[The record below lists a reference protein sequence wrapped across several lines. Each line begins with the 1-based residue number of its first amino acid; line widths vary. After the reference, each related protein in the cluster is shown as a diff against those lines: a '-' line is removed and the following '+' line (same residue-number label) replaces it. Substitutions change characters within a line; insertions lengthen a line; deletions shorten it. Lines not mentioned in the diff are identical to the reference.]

1 MRALVV
7 ISRFLCIGL
16 GLLVQALFPPEA
28 SAYCRARTD
37 TSRTGLCVESE
48 APVLYWNRGCLAYV
62 FHDNVFPALTLMSEL
77 KVRQTVNTAFA
88 AWVNVDCGSAPFVIE
103 QLAETTDANPVQFVT
118 GVRNEFVISVM
129 SADEWTERGMDP
141 DAFAI
146 TYLWYRHR
154 TGEIFDADMALN
166 LSQGQFSD
174 CSQTCREGTIDL
186 QNTVTHEAGHVLG
199 LGHSLVPG
207 ATMQSDAT
215 AGATFMRSLELDDIN
230 GVCSLELP
238 SHVCDD
244 GGNTCR
250 CPPPP
255 ILGGGTAGTTCAVSP
270 GRSDRGAWFLLTLT
284 LLGAGY
290 RRRWRAS
297 RLPDDLHA
305 VPSGQLALPS
315 RHRST

>member
-7 ISRFLCIGL
+7 ISRLLGIGL
-16 GLLVQALFPPEA
+16 GLLVQALLPPQA
-28 SAYCRARTD
+28 SAFCRARTD
-37 TSRTGLCVESE
+37 TSRTGVCLESD
-48 APVLYWNRGCLAYV
+48 APVLFWNRGCLAYV
-62 FHDNVFPALTLMSEL
+62 FHENFFPALPLLQEQSAREI
-77 KVRQTVNTAFA
+77 VHAAFS
-88 AWVNVDCGSAPFVIE
+88 AWVDVDCGNEPFVIE
-103 QLAETTDANPVQFVT
+103 QLLETTSANPVQFVT

-129 SADEWTERGMDP
+129 SGEEWVQRRMDP

-154 TGEIFDADMALN
+154 SGEIFDADMALN

-174 CSQTCREGTIDL
+174 CEQGCREGTIDL

-215 AGATFMRSLELDDIN
+215 AGAIFMRSLELDDIA

-238 SHVCDD
+238 SHACAD
-244 GGNTCR
+244 GGNACR

-270 GRSDRGAWFLLTLT
+270 GKQGPGREAGLLIPVLVA
-284 LLGAGY
+284 LLVA
-290 RRRWRAS
+290 RS
-297 RLPDDLHA
+297 RLRPRFEPGA
-305 VPSGQLALPS
+305 
-315 RHRST
+315 